1 MDSKEEVKNKLHFR
15 EYIFDL
21 ADQIRLRVELIKKAK
36 GKDRS
41 RTGMYNIGIIFN
53 NKMSEIL
60 HYYYEREIPFFND
73 AVLSMAIYD
82 YLDHLNQEGI
92 YIINDYMKHNVK
104 VIDKY
109 SILINDN
116 YPGIDRYKELTDSI
130 YEFDITKD
138 IPIALKGFL
147 KYNIDNS
154 SNFRSMYMNNIDNIL
169 EDVKISLEELELTDL
184 NDICEKIIKDEV
196 VRCGAMIYDKHIK
209 LYAKV
214 KSK

>member
-15 EYIFDL
+15 EYISDI
-21 ADQIRLRVELIKKAK
+21 AEQIRVRIEMIKKAK

-41 RTGMYNIGIIFN
+41 RIGMYNIGIIFN

-82 YLDHLNQEGI
+82 YLDHFSQEGI
-92 YIINDYMKHNVK
+92 SIINDYMRHNVR
-104 VIDKY
+104 VLDQY

-116 YPGIDRYKELTDSI
+116 YPGIDRYNELTDNI
-130 YEFDITKD
+130 YDFDITKD

-147 KYNIDNS
+147 KFNIDSS
-154 SNFRSMYMNNIDNIL
+154 SNFRSMFMNNIDNII
-169 EDVKISLEELELTDL
+169 EDIKVSLEELELTDF
-184 NDICEKIIKDEV
+184 NDTCEKIVKDEA
-196 VRCGAMIYDKHIK
+196 VRCGALMYDIHRRLFNKI
-209 LYAKV
+209 

>member
-1 MDSKEEVKNKLHFR
+1 MNSIEEVKNKTHFR
-15 EYIFDL
+15 EYISDI
-21 ADQIRLRVELIKKAK
+21 AEQIRVRIEMIKKAK

-41 RTGMYNIGIIFN
+41 RIGMYNIGIIFN

-82 YLDHLNQEGI
+82 YLDHFSQEGI
-92 YIINDYMKHNVK
+92 AIINDYMRHNVR
-104 VIDKY
+104 VLDQY

-116 YPGIDRYKELTDSI
+116 YPGIDKYKSLTDSL
-130 YEFDITKD
+130 YDFDITED

-147 KYNIDNS
+147 KFNIDSS
-154 SNFRSMYMNNIDNIL
+154 SNFRSMFMNNIDNII
-169 EDVKISLEELELTDL
+169 EDIKISLEELELTDF
-184 NDICEKIIKDEV
+184 NDTCEKIVKDEA
-196 VRCGAMIYDKHIK
+196 VRCGALMYDMHRRLFNKM
-209 LYAKV
+209 